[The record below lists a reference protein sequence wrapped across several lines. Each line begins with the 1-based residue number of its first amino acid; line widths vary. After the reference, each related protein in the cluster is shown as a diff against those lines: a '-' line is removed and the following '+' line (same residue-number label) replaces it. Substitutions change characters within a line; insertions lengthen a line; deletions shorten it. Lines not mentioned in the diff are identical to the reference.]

1 MLFTSTCTTVA
12 GKRVDVIITGSPLKL
27 SAYEHESQQKYNSL

>member
-12 GKRVDVIITGSPLKL
+12 GKRVDVITGSPLKL